1 MSLTFTL
8 RFVGLWTVIFAIV
21 LANASVATA
30 DRTSNDSSDK
40 ISNRSSTDA
49 ETFYLSTLVILG
61 TVGLGNWLTPLDD
74 WQAEI
79 RKLKQDEVFIERWML
94 LYDDATS
101 LEKAKKAIMKIQER
115 RKALEKRYN
124 RWKWLYYP
132 AVGIVGASAVSL
144 LVWLTRD

>member
-8 RFVGLWTVIFAIV
+8 RFVGIWIVIFAMV
-21 LANASVATA
+21 LANAPVATA
-30 DRTSNDSSDK
+30 ERTSNNSSDK
-40 ISNRSSTDA
+40 TSNRTEA

-79 RKLKQDEVFIERWML
+79 HKLKQDEAFIERWML
-94 LYDDATS
+94 LYDDAAS
-101 LEKAKKAIMKIQER
+101 LEKAKKAITKIQER
-115 RKALEKRYN
+115 RKALEKKYN